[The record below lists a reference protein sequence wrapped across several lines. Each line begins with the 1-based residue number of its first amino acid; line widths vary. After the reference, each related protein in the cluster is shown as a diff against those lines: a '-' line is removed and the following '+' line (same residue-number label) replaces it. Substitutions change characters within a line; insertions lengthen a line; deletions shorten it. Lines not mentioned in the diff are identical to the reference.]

1 MQTVTA
7 EFAAEHLA
15 ELIHRAQD
23 GAEIVITV
31 DGSPVVRLLAVQPGE
46 ADESHAPDEEVDAA
60 FHGD

>member
-7 EFAAEHLA
+7 EYAAEHLA
-15 ELIHRAQD
+15 ELIDQAQG
-23 GAEIVITV
+23 GAEIVIAV
-31 DGSPVVRLLAVQPGE
+31 DGAPVARLVGVQPGE